1 MRAAKIKRGTRV
13 DNERCCLGPH
23 LHSTFPRQAGVMIL
37 IAIVSILS
45 IFAAYNT
52 IFTPS
57 AVSRGSFLRLMY
69 ASSGHKHR
77 SHCSTRHPRNSFRR
91 CRNPSARCSQYKTPT
106 CSYPMATPCA
116 SARGCRS
123 ALDSPA
129 RRAAIAT
136 SSKAAASPGETGEV
150 SSSTAIR
157 SAAARQRE
165 TLAGRGTQ
173 GCEKALRNCSAIDLV
188 LQLDALNR
196 TLMSRPFRLF
206 PSHS

>member
-1 MRAAKIKRGTRV
+1 
-13 DNERCCLGPH
+13 
-23 LHSTFPRQAGVMIL
+23 
-37 IAIVSILS
+37 
-45 IFAAYNT
+45 
-52 IFTPS
+52 
-57 AVSRGSFLRLMY
+57 
-69 ASSGHKHR
+69 
-77 SHCSTRHPRNSFRR
+77 
-91 CRNPSARCSQYKTPT
+91 
-106 CSYPMATPCA
+106 
-116 SARGCRS
+116 
-123 ALDSPA
+123 
-129 RRAAIAT
+129 
-136 SSKAAASPGETGEV
+136 V